1 MYRCGNNGRSASC
14 QPTTLQSVA
23 SKTRSLCAQTRRPWA
38 RSSMITSSCSSTRTS
53 RSGLRDTRCATQCRR
68 ARAQCRTG
76 LERGTQKIELQ
87 LKAMQLN
94 DDEEPLECT
103 LTHTKIDLEVDLDTQ
118 ASPQKSRVTYSELSP
133 VLGKTWHVPRP
144 GEAGGR
150 RVVTYRAT
158 CTQRRAG
165 MARR

>member
-1 MYRCGNNGRSASC
+1 MQHVSARYLCGARVMSMS
-14 QPTTLQSVA
+14 TWTLS
-23 SKTRSLCAQTRRPWA
+23 
-38 RSSMITSSCSSTRTS
+38 
-53 RSGLRDTRCATQCRR
+53 

-133 VLGKTWHVPRP
+133 ILGKSWSVTRP
-144 GEAGGR
+144 GGQVAS
-150 RVVTYRAT
+150 VL
-158 CTQRRAG
+158 
-165 MARR
+165 